1 MTHPIHDTD
10 DILENLIEAG
20 YQATQ
25 NPDCLAGDHSW
36 QPAGDATTESIRCA
50 RCLWSPHV
58 RAPRPATEKG
68 TTNDQ

>member
-1 MTHPIHDTD
+1 MLTAESIHDHD
-10 DILENLIEAG
+10 DVLEDLIEAG

-36 QPAGDATTESIRCA
+36 QPAGDRHVETIRCA

-58 RAPRPATEKG
+58 KTER
-68 TTNDQ
+68 TTHV